1 MIKHEI
7 LLITLIIIIII
18 TFGIIITFFL
28 KIRKL
33 KIWYAFLISWFIWF
47 IFNLIFPKIVNNLE
61 IANMQDSY
69 YKDILF
75 TVSFSFFLEPIHHI
89 LAVISLVIIIYHK
102 LILKERTHAE

>member
-1 MIKHEI
+1 MIKYEI
-7 LLITLIIIIII
+7 LLITFIIII

-47 IFNLIFPKIVNNLE
+47 IFNLIFPKVVNNLE

-89 LAVISLVIIIYHK
+89 LTVISLVIIIYHK
-102 LILKERTHAE
+102 LILKERTRTNTE